1 MSQLPAHS
9 FPWMMANSRNLIRN
23 IRVTKPAQ
31 DTVGLENLAPFVRCN
46 SSRVGMQLAN
56 LRLTSPRNNLV
67 TISPSCAAR
76 TTLSSL
82 ARNSGVN
89 EPGGFREQTGFAFVR
104 SFVLG
109 LALTL
114 QLQPSTSACSVFPVS
129 AHLRPIEAR
138 GDIALSELARMQV
151 GSGPQ
156 EFSLLRVG
164 AKAMVLVPFRTSHGN
179 LLIPMPH

>member
-46 SSRVGMQLAN
+46 
-56 LRLTSPRNNLV
+56 
-67 TISPSCAAR
+67 SPSCAAR